1 MEALKSLSGAW
12 EGWLHQSKFR
22 MEDWKIKSRKK
33 GAKAAKRWCDRRR
46 AAGVE
51 SLKSLSASMG
61 RALLYKSAVVFS
73 PFAYSHKPMKM
84 WLIYNFCLSK
94 TRLMSIFY
102 FFSPQLPPCPG
113 GEAARPLIRSTRVPF
128 IQIVIH
134 QTEEQVLTNKGIQEN
149 TWEVVGGLSKW
160 CWCYLWESSRVPSG
174 HREASLSLF
183 QLTDLWIWFCFT
195 AGVGSQ
201 GGLDSF

>member
-1 MEALKSLSGAW
+1 MVWQAP
-12 EGWLHQSKFR
+12 R
-22 MEDWKIKSRKK
+22 
-33 GAKAAKRWCDRRR
+33 RWCWIFE
-46 AAGVE
+46 E
-51 SLKSLSASMG
+51 SFCFDGQSITVQVRSRVFPLCVFPQANEN
-61 RALLYKSAVVFS
+61 VVNLQFL
-73 PFAYSHKPMKM
+73 PFQNKADV
-84 WLIYNFCLSK
+84 NFL
-94 TRLMSIFY
+94 
-102 FFSPQLPPCPG
+102 FFFPQLPPCPG